1 VPFGMVAK
9 AFGDGLRSG
18 NNYAD
23 VDIESVPV
31 DLVGPMTPVRVA
43 GVRLLNCAIAHYG
56 APATSDI
63 GICGSYPT
71 AHCGAVTATVD
82 RGDVSPAAN
91 CNGRTRGHWNKV
103 ESRCGS
109 KCLRFLMRDRQSDS
123 TVC

>member
-1 VPFGMVAK
+1 MVAK

-31 DLVGPMTPVRVA
+31 DLAGPMTPVRVA
-43 GVRLLNCAIAHYG
+43 EVRLLNCAIAHYG

-82 RGDVSPAAN
+82 VGMQAPPQTAMAALVATGTKSNLGVAAN
-91 CNGRTRGHWNKV
+91 ACD
-103 ESRCGS
+103 
-109 KCLRFLMRDRQSDS
+109 F
-123 TVC
+123 